1 MDILMASKL
10 LDKHIQQAEAVLA
23 LRDILAVAKN
33 TDRLSREAEVVL
45 KRRQETIAQADARID
60 ELLKNE
66 AVVKARA
73 DKIIKD
79 AVDKAAATSADA
91 VVRFNAD
98 EVRRKK
104 AIADLESLKQI
115 AMGDLEKVRGELAV
129 ANKELRQARGEKMT
143 ALNEKANIVES
154 MKKLAGTV
162 R

>member
-45 KRRQETIAQADARID
+45 KRRQETISQADARIA
-60 ELLKNE
+60 ELAKTE

-79 AVDKAAATSADA
+79 AVDKATATSADA
-91 VVRFNAD
+91 VARFNAD
-98 EVRRKK
+98 EVRRRK

-115 AMGDLEKVRGELAV
+115 AMADLEKVRGELAV

-143 ALNEKANIVES
+143 AINEKANIVES

>member
-45 KRRQETIAQADARID
+45 KRRQETIAQADARIA

-91 VVRFNAD
+91 VARFNAD

-115 AMGDLEKVRGELAV
+115 AMQDLEKVRGELAV

-143 ALNEKANIVES
+143 AINEKANIVES

>member
-1 MDILMASKL
+1 MDIAMASKL
-10 LDKHIQQAEAVLA
+10 LDKVILQAEATLA

-45 KRRQETIAQADARID
+45 KRRQEAIAQADARLA
-60 ELLKNE
+60 ELAKAE
-66 AVVKARA
+66 AAAKARA
-73 DKIIKD
+73 EKIVND
-79 AVDKAAATSADA
+79 AIEKAAATSAEA
-91 VVRFNAD
+91 VARFNAD
-98 EVRRKK
+98 EVRRRK

-143 ALNEKANIVES
+143 AINEKANIVES

>member
-1 MDILMASKL
+1 MASKL

-23 LRDILAVAKN
+23 LRDILAVAKS

-45 KRRQETIAQADARID
+45 KRRQETIAQADARIA

-79 AVDKAAATSADA
+79 AVDKAAATSTDA
-91 VVRFNAD
+91 VSRFNAD
-98 EVRRKK
+98 EVRRRK

-115 AMGDLEKVRGELAV
+115 AMQDLEKVRGELAV

>member
-1 MDILMASKL
+1 MDIAMASKL
-10 LDKHIQQAEAVLA
+10 LDKVILQAEATLA

-33 TDRLSREAEVVL
+33 TDRLSKEAEVVL
-45 KRRQETIAQADARID
+45 KRRQETIAQADARIA

-79 AVDKAAATSADA
+79 AVDKAASTSAEA
-91 VVRFNAD
+91 VARFNAD
-98 EVRRKK
+98 EVRRRK

-143 ALNEKANIVES
+143 AINEKANIVES